1 MIMVSELD
9 IQHFRININK
19 QLKDKQLNK
28 FSKIPKATKIE
39 YQKIPMK
46 NKDLKNYILQH
57 QHQQQKQHKLVRK
70 L

>member
-39 YQKIPMK
+39 YQKISMK

-57 QHQQQKQHKLVRK
+57 QHQQQQQHKLVRK